1 MGIAPDSI
9 LGEAV
14 AAVTEQMDKL
24 EELSIKYGAELTV
37 ALSAIGDVKVA
48 EIPPPTRPDAPIAT
62 LPPIDLTGKPTYT
75 PMALN
80 VPEPPANF
88 DIDLS
93 DIDLSDFGDFPAAP
107 EPLLINIPEAPG
119 MSDIPLPSRPNIDT
133 TVDLPDSP
141 DVSLPEMEELVAIT
155 LPVFEF
161 PEMPVFDAVPPD
173 TSEITVPNVF
183 INWVEPI
190 YSSEMLDDIRQQ
202 VKAMMAGGTGLPPAI
217 EDALFSRARERD
229 SAETNRAVQE
239 AVDTWASRNFSMPP
253 GMLVKQADAIRE
265 QGRLKAAETN
275 RDIMVEAAKWEIE
288 NLRFAVTQGMAL
300 EQLTMNLHENVAKRL
315 FEVARFQAE
324 SQISVFNAQI
334 SLFNSQN
341 SAFETLAGVYKTK
354 IEAAISKL
362 TAYKVAVDGQ
372 VAIGQINQQKVEVY
386 KAKLSAVQS
395 SVEVYKATMQGAQVR
410 AETIKNQF
418 DAYRADVQA
427 YAEQIGAEKVKFDAY
442 ESRIKGEA
450 TKADVFDSQTKA
462 YASTIQGL
470 SSKADLKVKA
480 AQVQMEAAR
489 TKIAKFLADVDAY
502 KAKLEADLRVVQYGT
517 TVYQAQVEGWK
528 AGTSASVAEAEMQSR
543 FADMTT
549 RTNIAYSEMQISE
562 YSSKLQ
568 NAVQQAQIALDAAKA
583 VGQYTAQLA
592 AGALSAAHVSA
603 GISGSGSASTSG
615 STSRSES
622 HNYSY

>member
-14 AAVTEQMDKL
+14 AAVTQQMDKL
-24 EELSIKYGAELTV
+24 DGLSQKYSAELSAALAE
-37 ALSAIGDVKVA
+37 IGNVKVA
-48 EIPPPTRPDAPIAT
+48 EVPPPTRPDAPVST
-62 LPPIDLTGKPTYT
+62 LEPIDLSGKPVYT
-75 PMALN
+75 PTPLTMLD
-80 VPEPPANF
+80 PPAGF
-88 DIDLS
+88 EIDLS
-93 DIDLSDFGDFPAAP
+93 GIDLSDFGDFPAMP

-119 MSDIPLPSRPNIDT
+119 LADIPLPVRPDIDT
-133 TVDLPDSP
+133 TVEIPASP
-141 DVSLPEMEELVAIT
+141 DVSLPEMDELVAIV

-161 PEMPVFDAVPPD
+161 PELPVFDAVPPS
-173 TSEITVPNVF
+173 TSEITVPNAF
-183 INWVEPI
+183 INWVEPT
-190 YSSEMLDDIRQQ
+190 YSSEMLDDIQQQ
-202 VKAMMAGGTGLPPAI
+202 VKTMMAGGTGLPAAI

-229 SAETNRAVQE
+229 SAETHRAVQE

-372 VAIGQINQQKVEVY
+372 VALGQINQQKVEVY
-386 KAKLSAVQS
+386 KAKLTAVQS
-395 SVEVYKATMQGAQVR
+395 AVEVYKATMQGAQVK

-470 SSKADLKVKA
+470 SSKADMKVKA

-543 FADMTT
+543 FADMNT

-562 YSSKLQ
+562 YASKLQ

-592 AGALSAAHVSA
+592 AGAMSAAHVSA
-603 GISGSGSASTSG
+603 GISGSGGATTTESTNNTT
-615 STSRSES
+615 ST
-622 HNYSY
+622 NYNY